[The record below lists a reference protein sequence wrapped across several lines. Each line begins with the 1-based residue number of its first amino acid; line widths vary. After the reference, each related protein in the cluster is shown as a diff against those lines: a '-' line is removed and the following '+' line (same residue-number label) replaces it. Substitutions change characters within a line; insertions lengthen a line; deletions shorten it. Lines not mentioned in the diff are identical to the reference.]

1 MITAGDIMDHARTGR
16 DGEIWLHLSAA
27 SGTAVQVQS
36 HPRFQEAVRAAA
48 GHLIEMYNGNGLPNR
63 LVNDRGR
70 VIASL
75 IALYLHFAPL
85 SAGEGAPAGLTVSR
99 FQALCTELEL
109 CSPGRARAL
118 LALMRYAGYLVPA
131 LGRAADRRE
140 RRLVPTDRLIELHR
154 QRWTRNFEAIAL
166 VMPEKGRKALE
177 AHGRPEFTAAFARH
191 LGAMYLAGFR
201 PLHHAPDLQR
211 LVESNAGLLVI
222 ASLFLAATDDR
233 RRMSDGTLV
242 PVSMSALSARFGVT
256 RTHARKLMVDAAEA
270 GLVRRTSGSET
281 VVVLPRLIEA
291 VGNIFAAMFA
301 IQAHCADAAAE
312 EIGTVSPVTP

>member
-1 MITAGDIMDHARTGR
+1 MNTAGDIMDRARTGR

-27 SGTAVQVQS
+27 SGTAGLVQS
-36 HPRFQEAVRAAA
+36 HPRFQEAVRAAV
-48 GHLIEMYNGNGLPNR
+48 GDLIEMHNRNGLPNR
-63 LVNDRGR
+63 VVNDRGR

-75 IALYLHFAPL
+75 ILLYLHFAPP
-85 SAGEGAPAGLTVSR
+85 SEGEGGAAGLTASR
-99 FQALCTELEL
+99 FQALCMELEL

-131 LGRAADRRE
+131 LGQAADRRQ

-154 QRWTRNFEAIAL
+154 QRWVRNFEAIAL

-177 AHGRPEFTAAFARH
+177 AHGRPGFTAAFVRH

-233 RRMSDGTLV
+233 PVMSDGTVV
-242 PVSMSALSARFGVT
+242 PVSMSALSARFGIA
-256 RTHARKLMVDAAEA
+256 RTHARKLMVDAAGA
-270 GLVRRTSGSET
+270 GLVRRASGSET

-291 VGNIFAAMFA
+291 VGDIFAAMFA

-312 EIGTVSPVTP
+312 ETGTAS

>member
-1 MITAGDIMDHARTGR
+1 MSTGGDIMDRARTGR

-27 SGTAVQVQS
+27 SGTAGLVQS
-36 HPRFQEAVRAAA
+36 HPRFHEAVRAAV
-48 GHLIEMYNGNGLPNR
+48 GDLIEMHNGNGLPNR
-63 LVNDRGR
+63 VVNDRGR

-75 IALYLHFAPL
+75 IVLYLHFAPP
-85 SAGEGAPAGLTVSR
+85 SEGEGGAAGLTASR
-99 FQALCTELEL
+99 FQALCIELEL

-131 LGRAADRRE
+131 LGRAADRRQ

-154 QRWTRNFEAIAL
+154 QRWARNFEAIAL
-166 VMPEKGRKALE
+166 VMPEKGCKALE
-177 AHGRPEFTAAFARH
+177 AHGRPGFTAAFVRH

-201 PLHHAPDLQR
+201 PLYHAPDLQR

-233 RRMSDGTLV
+233 LMMSDGTVV
-242 PVSMSALSARFGVT
+242 PVSMSALSARFGIA
-256 RTHARKLMVDAAEA
+256 RTHARKLMVDAAGA

-291 VGNIFAAMFA
+291 VGDIFAAMFA

-312 EIGTVSPVTP
+312 EIGGAS